1 MSTDQ
6 IGLNGANIIQLK
18 IDGNAPL
25 TPALTKQLDEALN
38 RAEDLGATGV
48 VLVHVIGNDGPELQR
63 CWPGDVSIQIVSKWE
78 RVLRRME
85 RTSATT
91 VVLAEQSCSFLGLD
105 LLLVADRR
113 VVASN
118 LRIELSRPYASAW
131 PGMSLYRLTHQIG
144 YARARKLISFS
155 KTLTAD
161 VAINFDIVDETV
173 DEPYGCLAEA
183 MKPLGRL
190 TRDMSVR
197 RRLLQDSLSTS
208 FEDALGVHLAACD
221 RALRDNQCRD

>member
-6 IGLNGANIIQLK
+6 IDLNGTNIIQLK

-25 TPALTKQLDEALN
+25 SPALTKQLDDALN
-38 RAEDLGATGV
+38 RAEDLGATGG
-48 VLVHVIGNDGPELQR
+48 VLVHVTGNEGPDLQR
-63 CWPGDVSIQIVSKWE
+63 SWPGDVSIQIVTKWE

-91 VVLAEQSCSFLGLD
+91 VVLAEKSCSFLGLD

-113 VVASN
+113 VVGSN
-118 LRIELSRPYASAW
+118 LRIELSCPHASAW

-155 KTLTAD
+155 RTLTAD
-161 VAINFDIVDETV
+161 VAMNFDIVDETV
-173 DEPYGCLAEA
+173 DEPYGCLVEA
-183 MKPLGRL
+183 MNPLGQL
-190 TRDMSVR
+190 TPDMPVR

-221 RALRDNQCRD
+221 RALRNNQCRD